1 MQGIR
6 EHNYIIKCEAILKK
20 EDEKSFYA
28 YCPGI
33 PGMFSQDITAQGAL
47 DGLRDCVIS
56 YIEMALEKGWE
67 IKQNES
73 FSFKLIEATNTI
85 LSKNIAQVLHSTIN
99 INSRENHYQLN
110 FLA

>member
-1 MQGIR
+1 MQGTR
-6 EHNYIIKCEAILKK
+6 ERNYIIKCEAILKK
-20 EDEKSFYA
+20 GDENSFYA

-33 PGMFSQDITAQGAL
+33 PGMFSQDITDESAL

-67 IKQNES
+67 IKQNAS
-73 FSFKLIEATNTI
+73 FSFELIETTNTP
-85 LSKNIAQVLHSTIN
+85 VLHSPIYVN
-99 INSRENHYQLN
+99 NRENHYQLN